1 LLPIYNFLFAVTRKN
16 RELFFFSRCCSGF
29 VLFYI
34 SSNHLPA
41 KNTQFDFI
49 CQRRLCASRGGQEE
63 SSTARAQAARCDV
76 DSPVRATQI
85 RARERRAGRPAA
97 APREGEHALPW
108 WLALPPVLSCRSR
121 RARPPLRPIVQRA
134 DCSTGTAWRAT
145 SRSSASRI
153 HQCGHPSIT
162 CCTVACSIGSRA
174 HGQICISFIC
184 ALAARA
190 ATTGGAGNGLV

>member
-1 LLPIYNFLFAVTRKN
+1 MSTIFFFLELNSSPYRSVYSILPPRARNELLPTYNFLFAFTRKN
-16 RELFFFSRCCSGF
+16 RELFFFALLFWFRS
-29 VLFYI
+29 FYI

-49 CQRRLCASRGGQEE
+49 CQRRLRASRGGQEE

-108 WLALPPVLSCRSR
+108 WLA
-121 RARPPLRPIVQRA
+121 RPPLRPIVQRA

-153 HQCGHPSIT
+153 HQCGHPSIA
-162 CCTVACSIGSRA
+162 CCTVACVPSTSSRE
-174 HGQICISFIC
+174 
-184 ALAARA
+184 R
-190 ATTGGAGNGLV
+190 TGR